1 MSNNQRIT
9 VIGGS
14 GFVGTN
20 FCQLLADHQ
29 IPFEIV
35 DLKPSQR
42 FPERCRTGDVR
53 DLDSL
58 RAAVTGDVV
67 VNLAAVHRDD
77 IRDKEEYTRTNVMG
91 AENTAKICT
100 EKGIRK
106 IVFTSTVAV
115 YGFAKPGTDEAGQI
129 NPFNEYGRTK
139 FAAEEKLRAWR
150 DADDANKLLIVR
162 PTVIFGEGNRGNVY
176 NLLYQI
182 ASGRFV
188 MIGNGRNHK
197 SMAYIGNIAAF
208 LKACVDSDR
217 HYGLFNYV
225 DTPDMD
231 MNTLVSQVRRIL
243 SDKDGVGPR
252 LPYWLG
258 LVLGYVA
265 DGVART
271 TGRTLPVSAI
281 RVRKFCASTAFSS
294 AKQELDGFEPPHKL
308 SEGIDRTLQSEFV
321 APDPD
326 REIFYTE

>member
-1 MSNNQRIT
+1 MKSEQKIT

-20 FCQLLADHQ
+20 FCQLLADLQ
-29 IPFEIV
+29 VPFEIV
-35 DLKPSQR
+35 DLKPSRR
-42 FPERCRTGDVR
+42 FPEKCRIGDVR

-58 RAAVTGDVV
+58 RTTVTGDVV

-77 IRDKEEYTRTNVMG
+77 VRDKTEYSRTNILG

-115 YGFAKPGTDEAGQI
+115 YGFAEPGTDEGGQI
-129 NPFNEYGRTK
+129 KPFNEYGRSK
-139 FAAEEKLRAWR
+139 FAAEEKLRAWC

-176 NLLYQI
+176 NLLNQI
-182 ASGRFV
+182 ASGQFI
-188 MIGNGRNHK
+188 MIGDGQNHK
-197 SMAYIGNIAAF
+197 SMAYIGNIVAF

-231 MNTLVSQVRRIL
+231 MNTLVSQVRRVL
-243 SDKDGVGPR
+243 SNKDGVGIR

-258 LVLGYVA
+258 LVLGYIA
-265 DGVART
+265 DGHARI
-271 TGRTLPVSAI
+271 TGKSLPVSSI
-281 RVRKFCASTAFSS
+281 RIRKFCATTAFTS
-294 AKQELDGFEPPHKL
+294 AKQELSGFEPPHKL
-308 SEGIDRTLQSEFV
+308 SEGIDRTLQSEFLS
-321 APDPD
+321 PDPS

>member
-1 MSNNQRIT
+1 MFNDQKIT
-9 VIGGS
+9 VIGGA

-20 FCQLLADHQ
+20 FCQLLSDHQ
-29 IPFEIV
+29 VPFEIV
-35 DLKPSQR
+35 DLKPSMR
-42 FPERCRTGDVR
+42 FPDKCQTGDVR

-58 RAAVTGDVV
+58 RDTVTGDIV

-77 IRDKEEYTRTNVMG
+77 IRDKEEYVRTNVIG
-91 AENTAKICT
+91 AENIARICS

-115 YGFAKPGTDEAGQI
+115 YGFAEPGTDEAGQVA
-129 NPFNEYGRTK
+129 PFNEYGRTK

-150 DADDANKLLIVR
+150 DADGANKLLIVR

-176 NLLYQI
+176 NLFNQI

-197 SMAYIGNIAAF
+197 SMAYIGNIVVF

-225 DTPDMD
+225 DSPDMD
-231 MNTLVSQVRRIL
+231 MNTLVRQVSRVL
-243 SDKDGVGPR
+243 SNKDGVGPR
-252 LPYWLG
+252 LPFWLG

-265 DGVART
+265 DGIVRV
-271 TGRTLPVSAI
+271 TGRTLPISSI
-281 RVRKFCASTAFSS
+281 RVRKFCASTAFAS
-294 AKQELDGFEPPHKL
+294 AKQELEGFEPPHSL
-308 SEGIDRTLQSEFV
+308 SEGIDRTLQSEFIN
-321 APDPD
+321 PEPN

>member
-1 MSNNQRIT
+1 MSKIT

-20 FCQLLADHQ
+20 FCQLLEDHQ

-42 FPERCRTGDVR
+42 FPDRCRVGDVR

-58 RAAVTGDVV
+58 RLTVTGNVV

-77 IRDKEEYTRTNVMG
+77 IRDKEEYTRTNVLG
-91 AENTAKICT
+91 AENTVRICT

-139 FAAEEKLRAWR
+139 FAAEEKFRAWR

-176 NLLYQI
+176 NLLNQI
-182 ASGRFV
+182 ASGRFI
-188 MIGNGRNHK
+188 MIGNGQNRK
-197 SMAYIGNIAAF
+197 SMAYIGNIVAF
-208 LKACVDSDR
+208 LKACVDSERDD
-217 HYGLFNYV
+217 GLFNYI

-231 MNTLVSQVRRIL
+231 MNSLVTQVRHVL
-243 SDKDGVGPR
+243 AGKNGVGPR

-258 LVLGYVA
+258 LALGYGA
-265 DGVART
+265 DGVSRL
-271 TGRTLPVSAI
+271 TGKTLPVSAI
-281 RVRKFCASTAFSS
+281 RVRKFCAFTVFSS
-294 AKQELDGFEPPHKL
+294 SKHALDGFEAPYSL
-308 SEGIDRTLQSEFV
+308 ADGIDRTLQSEFV
-321 APDPD
+321 TPDPD